1 MECQELRQELP
12 EWRRGDLPSDRQR
25 TLERHLSACPE
36 CQHWEHAE
44 RAISRLLAERL
55 PRHPAPAHLRVK
67 IRAALAPAAGA
78 SKWWAAAAAAVAT
91 ALLMV
96 LLLLPALPRS
106 APPQPLQPIVR
117 AVLSEHTRSLLWG
130 EPNPEAVP
138 VALPR
143 LMEETR
149 IKLSRVFLGDDEVRL
164 LGVEPVVLENRW
176 GLAFYYMDP
185 DGHMLSCL
193 VIPGQGLSVPERNR
207 VRIDGFRPMLDQI
220 DGFSLFAWKQGALAF
235 FLISDL
241 VSEGDLTRFREY
253 FRRIRSATE
262 PQSLPGSR

>member
-1 MECQELRQELP
+1 MECQELRQELA
-12 EWRRGDLPSDRQR
+12 EWRRGELPPDLAQA
-25 TLERHLSACPE
+25 LERHLSACPG
-36 CQHWEHAE
+36 CQQWEREE
-44 RAISRLLAERL
+44 RAISRLLTERL
-55 PRHPAPAHLRVK
+55 PRYPAPAHLRLR
-67 IRAALAPAAGA
+67 IREAAAPGAGP
-78 SKWWAAAAAAVAT
+78 SKWWAAAAAVAAT

-106 APPQPLQPIVR
+106 SPPHPLQPIVR

-149 IKLSRVFLGDDEVRL
+149 VRLSRVFLGDDEIRL

-176 GLAFYYMDP
+176 GLALFYKDP
-185 DGHMLSCL
+185 DDHMLSYL
-193 VIPGQGLSVPERNR
+193 VVPGQGLSLPDRNR
-207 VRIDGFRPMLDQI
+207 VQINGFRPMLIQI
-220 DGFSLFAWKQGALAF
+220 NGFSVFVWKQEALAF

-241 VSEGDLTRFREY
+241 VSETDLARFRGY
-253 FRRIRSATE
+253 FSRIRSTTE
-262 PQSLPGSR
+262 PLPCR